1 MNDNILKVF
10 YECMEKR
17 NYPIDA
23 QFIFVYNNYSTYT
36 DDPHLEECFDD
47 EEVHEILDS
56 VSDIFRDTI
65 ALGSENEFLKWLS
78 LHNRSD
84 KKIYVYTMA
93 QYVNGFGRRTLI
105 PALCQYYG
113 IINLNADAY
122 MSAIGCNK
130 ETMFKLL
137 LANSMS
143 NLLAPT
149 IFINTFQRANFEEI
163 ITILGNHI
171 IIKPICE
178 SCCID
183 VIILKDYTKN
193 DLNLH
198 IDNLIQK
205 YGHVMIQKYILGSE
219 IGITVFFHN
228 NEMYT
233 LTPIQMIFSS
243 GKTHLTH
250 ADSYY
255 GNYQL
260 KPCNVPIE
268 LLEMCKQMSH
278 LLKFHCITRYDF
290 RFDGVNFYLF
300 DLSPNPT
307 INGYTSSNLAAQSTL
322 QCDHRGIMRLMAY
335 DKIALFEPS
344 LNCTK

>member
-1 MNDNILKVF
+1 MHNNILKDF
-10 YECMEKR
+10 YECMENK

-23 QFIFVYNNYSTYT
+23 QFVFVYNDYCTYIN
-36 DDPHLEECFDD
+36 DPHLEECFDD
-47 EEVHEILDS
+47 DEVHEILDS
-56 VSDIFRDTI
+56 VSDIFTETI
-65 ALGSENEFLKWLS
+65 ALSSENEFLKWLF
-78 LHNRSD
+78 LRRWSD
-84 KKIYVYTMA
+84 KNIYVYTMA

-137 LANSMS
+137 LANNMS
-143 NLLAPT
+143 TLIAPT
-149 IFINTFQRANFEEI
+149 IFISTFQSINFEQI
-163 ITILGNHI
+163 LSVLGNHI

-183 VIILKDYTKN
+183 VIVLKDYTK
-193 DLNLH
+193 DELNLH
-198 IDNLIQK
+198 IDNLLQK
-205 YGHVMIQKYILGSE
+205 YSHLMIQKYILGLE

-228 NEMYT
+228 NEMHT

-250 ADSYY
+250 TDSYY
-255 GNYQL
+255 QNYQL
-260 KPCNVPIE
+260 KPCHVPIE
-268 LLEMCKQMSH
+268 ILEMCKKMSH
-278 LLKFHCITRYDF
+278 FLKFHCITRYDF
-290 RFDGVNFYLF
+290 RFDGTNFYLF

-322 QCDHRGIMRLMAY
+322 QCDHRGILRLMVY
-335 DKIALFEPS
+335 NKIALFEPS
-344 LNCTK
+344 FNCTK

>member
-1 MNDNILKVF
+1 MNNNILKSF
-10 YECMEKR
+10 YEYMEKK

-23 QFIFVYNNYSTYT
+23 QFVFVYNDYSTYA
-36 DDPHLEECFDD
+36 DDPHLEECFDED
-47 EEVHEILDS
+47 EVHEILDS
-56 VSDIFRDTI
+56 VSDIFKETI
-65 ALGSENEFLKWLS
+65 ALGSEKEFLNWLF
-78 LHNRSD
+78 LRKCSD

-93 QYVNGFGRRTLI
+93 QYVNGFGRRALI

-113 IINLNADAY
+113 LINLNADTY
-122 MSAIGCNK
+122 MSTIGCNK

-137 LANSMS
+137 LAN
-143 NLLAPT
+143 NLHDILVPT
-149 IFINTFQRANFEEI
+149 IFINTFQSINFEKI
-163 ITILGNHI
+163 ISTLGKHI

-183 VIILKDYTKN
+183 VIILKDYTIN
-193 DLNLH
+193 ELNLH
-198 IDNLIQK
+198 INTLLQK
-205 YGHVMIQKYILGSE
+205 YGHVMIQKYVFGEE

-233 LTPIQMIFSS
+233 LTPIQMVFSS

-250 ADSYY
+250 TDSYY
-255 GNYQL
+255 ENYQL
-260 KPCNVPIE
+260 KTCNVPIE
-268 LLEMCKQMSH
+268 LLEMCKKMSY

-290 RFDGVNFYLF
+290 RFDGTNFYLF

-344 LNCTK
+344 FNCTK